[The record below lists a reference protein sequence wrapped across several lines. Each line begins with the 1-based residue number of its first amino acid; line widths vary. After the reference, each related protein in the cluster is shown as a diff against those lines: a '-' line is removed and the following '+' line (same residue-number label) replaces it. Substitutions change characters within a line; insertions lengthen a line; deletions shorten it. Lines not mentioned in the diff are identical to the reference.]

1 MEQLNYQ
8 QIKEKTIAQEKAL
21 RFDHFTN
28 RDAWELGSFMV
39 NRVYEQGIDMAI
51 VIRKLNGNIIFQHA
65 TQGTCLDNQIWM
77 DRKFRTVSLVE
88 RSSYGQWAQSQISG
102 KNVAAHGLSDADY
115 VFCGGGFPI
124 RLKTGEM
131 VGVITVSNLPH
142 EQDHQ
147 FIIDSLCEWL
157 HVEI

>member
-1 MEQLNYQ
+1 MEQINYQ
-8 QIKEKTIAQEKAL
+8 QIREQTIAQEKAL

-39 NRVYEQGIDMAI
+39 KRVYEQGIDMAI
-51 VIRKLNGNIIFQHA
+51 AIRKLNGNILFQHV
-65 TQGTCLDNQIWM
+65 TQGTSLNNQIWM
-77 DRKFRTVSLVE
+77 ERKFRTVALVE
-88 RSSYGQWAQSQISG
+88 RSSYGQWALSQISG
-102 KNVAAHGLSDADY
+102 KKVTDHGLSDENY

-124 RLKTGEM
+124 RLKTGEL

-157 HVEI
+157 QVKI